1 MTYDGYSL
9 IRIESAKHIV
19 TAIVDNPPL
28 NVITLPLYAELVRF
42 SKELE
47 ADDDAL
53 VLVMKSADPDFFLAH
68 FDVEALIGMPTDG
81 PAVRGASNEY
91 HAMCERFRTMGKAT
105 IAQIEGRVGGGGSEL
120 VASFDMRFGVKG
132 KTKISQ
138 MEVAVGILPGGT
150 GTQRWPRLVGRGRAL
165 EAILGC
171 IDLDAETAERWGYLN
186 RAFEAHEIGPYVEW
200 LAGRIASF
208 PAPAVRLA
216 KQAVDASALPVAEG
230 LAEEGYLFQLL
241 MREPSAQEAMRRF
254 MASGGQTR
262 EGELAMGEL
271 TGKLGG

>member
-1 MTYDGYSL
+1 MTYEGYK
-9 IRIESAKHIV
+9 RIHITRDKRIV
-19 TAIVDNPPL
+19 TAVIDNPPL
-28 NVITLPLYAELVRF
+28 NIITLELYGELVRF

-47 ADDDAL
+47 ADDEAL
-53 VLVMKSADPDFFLAH
+53 VLVMKSADPDFFIAH
-68 FDVEALIGMPTDG
+68 FDVGALIAMPTDA
-81 PAVRGASNEY
+81 PAERGAHNEY

-105 IAQIEGRVGGGGSEL
+105 IAQVEGRVGGGGSEL
-120 VASFDMRFGVKG
+120 IASFDMRFGVKG

-171 IDLDAETAERWGYLN
+171 IDVDAETAERWGYLN
-186 RAFEAHEIGPYVEW
+186 RAFEAHEIDPYVKW

-216 KQAVDASALPVAEG
+216 KMAVDASALPLAEG
-230 LAEEGYLFQLL
+230 LAEEAWLFQRV

-254 MASGGQTR
+254 LASGGQTR

-271 TGKLGG
+271 TLKMGR

>member
-81 PAVRGASNEY
+81 PAIRGASNEY

-200 LAGRIASF
+200 LAGASHPF
-208 PAPAVRLA
+208 PHRPCASPSRRSTPAPCPSPKASPRKAISSSCSCANPPPRKRCGASWHPAARRA
-216 KQAVDASALPVAEG
+216 KANSPWAN
-230 LAEEGYLFQLL
+230 
-241 MREPSAQEAMRRF
+241 
-254 MASGGQTR
+254 
-262 EGELAMGEL
+262 
-271 TGKLGG
+271 